1 MSALIYI
8 PAFLLLWFAAGC
20 AFIPIWHW
28 LVCDEDD
35 L

>member
-1 MSALIYI
+1 MSVVFII
-8 PAFLLLWFAAGC
+8 GFLLLWFAAIC
-20 AFIPIWHW
+20 ACVPLWHW